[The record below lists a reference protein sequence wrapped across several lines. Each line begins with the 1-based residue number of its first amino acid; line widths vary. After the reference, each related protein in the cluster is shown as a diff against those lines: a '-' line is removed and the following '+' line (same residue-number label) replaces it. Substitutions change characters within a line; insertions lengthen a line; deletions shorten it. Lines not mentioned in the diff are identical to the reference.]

1 MCAGLAA
8 GKMLAGW
15 KRLSLTQGNRRHSN
29 SQARSGS
36 NGRPRDDRSKGLWT
50 RMLASSGG
58 YGIWFV
64 TIILRVADVRIL
76 AVLVGGGGGRDGLDG
91 SVIDCDC
98 CACCLR
104 AAEA

>member
-1 MCAGLAA
+1 MEASLSHA
-8 GKMLAGW
+8 GKQAGTPA
-15 KRLSLTQGNRRHSN
+15 LRHG
-29 SQARSGS
+29 QAATG
-36 NGRPRDDRSKGLWT
+36 DDRSKGLWT